1 MAQNMTFLAT
11 ISLPDDLKDAWKRLP
26 SKSGF
31 VVNALRSL
39 GEGSNVHL
47 GWREDIQMCVPYGDA
62 EGCSLCMKELA
73 MDVFEL
79 KCEYHYRLRTDPY
92 WLMSAGQSKVAR
104 NILSR
109 REEE

>member
-1 MAQNMTFLAT
+1 MSSTFLAT

-47 GWREDIQMCVPYGDA
+47 GWREDIQMCMPYGDSEA
-62 EGCSLCMKELA
+62 CSLCMKELE

-79 KCEYHYRLRTDPY
+79 KCEYHYRLQTDPY